1 MPSPPW
7 MEAERQKDET
17 AATATMEEGHGLRR
31 HKRRRLVGQQAA
43 TTQLV
48 EELHSLWTCLR
59 QIVPGEVAGTCS
71 STRHWTSKATN
82 QLVTILSMQCP
93 QCGEELEPHRITNLY
108 APGINIWDGC
118 CKNHANEVGEYYN
131 REYEGLKTQ
140 MESTIAKQARIWKNW
155 MCSQFESLESS
166 LKTFLLSMTERMKM
180 MATQLPAAMDL
191 VQYLEKD
198 VHDIMSALSQKPP
211 YLARLMHPLLID
223 ICKHGV
229 SCLSTDNMPLNSS
242 GFDEK
247 PLSRTAGRLAAADNG
262 MTGWREE

>member
-1 MPSPPW
+1 
-7 MEAERQKDET
+7 
-17 AATATMEEGHGLRR
+17 MEEGHGLRR

-48 EELHSLWTCLR
+48 EEVDDQQQQQQEEEAAAPTCSICLQPWTCNGDHRIPPFHNLHSLWTCLR

-93 QCGEELEPHRITNLY
+93 QCGEEFEPHRITNLY
-108 APGINIWDGC
+108 APGINIRDGC

-140 MESTIAKQARIWKNW
+140 MESTIAKQGKDLEELDVLVKSVGR
-155 MCSQFESLESS
+155 QFESLESS
-166 LKTFLLSMTERMKM
+166 LKSFLLSMTERMKM

-198 VHDIMSALSQKPP
+198 VHDIISALSQKPP
-211 YLARLMHPLLID
+211 
-223 ICKHGV
+223 
-229 SCLSTDNMPLNSS
+229 
-242 GFDEK
+242 
-247 PLSRTAGRLAAADNG
+247 
-262 MTGWREE
+262 